1 MTTTAKEI
9 INEIEF
15 FQDYDYNKSKKKI
28 RNKSRKRS
36 RVKEKKTQ
44 IHNPRPIILKDN
56 SDEQFE
62 YLKLLIAE
70 NALDYLNDF
79 MENIFPDLHIHDQ
92 SRALYI
98 MACLLGTLHKIERD
112 YFKQYLK

>member
-1 MTTTAKEI
+1 MTSTAKEI

-15 FQDYDYNKSKKKI
+15 FQDYDYIKSKKKT
-28 RNKSRKRS
+28 RKKSRI
-36 RVKEKKTQ
+36 KEKKNQ
-44 IHNPRPIILKDN
+44 IHESRPVVLKDN

-70 NALDYLNDF
+70 KTLDYEKYF

-92 SRALYI
+92 AHALYI
-98 MACLLGTLHKIERD
+98 MACLLGTLHKIERNC
-112 YFKQYLK
+112 FKQYLK